1 VFNYSKIRLVA
12 LVAAFTM
19 ALAVPATAM
28 AIRGADVMKGD
39 FTTLSGGDDLGYAI
53 RGTAGIGRYADS
65 TLVVVNVRGLDA
77 NQTYPTHVHNAAC
90 SSTPAGG
97 SHYQNIVGGPV
108 DNINEIW
115 PTVTTN
121 TRGHGVGIAWHSD
134 RARSDAMSIVIHYP
148 ADTSIRLACVDL
160 N

>member
-1 VFNYSKIRLVA
+1 MFNYNKIRLVA
-12 LVAAFTM
+12 LVAAFTV

-28 AIRGADVMKGD
+28 ATRGAEVRKGS
-39 FTTLSGGDDLGYAI
+39 FTTLAGGDDLGYSVE
-53 RGTAGIGRYADS
+53 GTAAIGRFADS
-65 TLVVVNVRGLDA
+65 TLVVVNVTGLDA

-97 SHYQNIVGGPV
+97 GHYQSVIGGPV
-108 DNINEIW
+108 DNVNEIW

-121 TRGHGVGIAWHSD
+121 TRGHGIGVAWHGD
-134 RARSDAMSIVIHYP
+134 RARTDAMSIVIHYP
-148 ADTSIRLACVDL
+148 ADTSIRRACVDL